1 MYRSP
6 PSRSQ
11 LLYRL
16 VNGKHSERQTV
27 SAARRRVRPSKP
39 SPSRA
44 RTVTM
49 SRGLR
54 SEHVLYAPRPPHAPS
69 FNTSILSSFT
79 ASEARINAKPY
90 TDFPAADARGNA
102 NTHQSSPF
110 PLSPPLFLP
119 FPFLSP
125 LPLVSY
131 CRPGTVSVNTA
142 PATRQSCALPFS
154 FSFVFF
160 VLIIF
165 DSMRPVRQRCVH
177 SFPLSDIPLLY
188 RLERR
193 L

>member
-54 SEHVLYAPRPPHAPS
+54 SGHVLYAPRPPHAPS
-69 FNTSILSSFT
+69 FNTSLLSSFT

-119 FPFLSP
+119 FPFLSFP
-125 LPLVSY
+125 LYLSFPTVDPGQSQSTQPLL
-131 CRPGTVSVNTA
+131 PGS
-142 PATRQSCALPFS
+142 RALSPFHLVLS
-154 FSFVFF
+154 FS
-160 VLIIF
+160 
-165 DSMRPVRQRCVH
+165 
-177 SFPLSDIPLLY
+177 Y
-188 RLERR
+188 
-193 L
+193 